1 MKNKLHY
8 SVIFQAES
16 EGGYTAIT
24 PALPGCVSYGKTIE
38 KAKINIKGAMELY
51 LESLAAH
58 GEKPGI
64 ENNTFV
70 SSVEISPVRAY
81 A

>member
-8 SVIFQAES
+8 NVIFQAEP
-16 EGGYTAIT
+16 EGGYTAIA

-38 KAKINIKGAMELY
+38 KAKVNIKEAMELY

-58 GEKPGI
+58 GEKLATG
-64 ENNTFV
+64 NGTFV
-70 SSVEISPVRAY
+70 SSVEISPMLIY